1 MTSNSYPL
9 LSRNCSCC
17 CCGDRCCVASYMV
30 TDFVELFS
38 VAVELPLLSHAII
51 LSLSCSSLELIPLNV
66 TTTQEHWGS
75 DKVTSRITRGGEYGQ
90 SLNFFSKSF
99 LLQLLFCLLI
109 PIWNSFVSVVIV
121 IGFCLS
127 EWYNRLCEN
136 WAGVR

>member
-66 TTTQEHWGS
+66 TTTQEHLGS
-75 DKVTSRITRGGEYGQ
+75 DKVTSRITITLYSEV
-90 SLNFFSKSF
+90 KSRF
-99 LLQLLFCLLI
+99 MTSSTGAEMSDHCGLWRMMVVERETSI
-109 PIWNSFVSVVIV
+109 PSALVT
-121 IGFCLS
+121 
-127 EWYNRLCEN
+127 
-136 WAGVR
+136 